1 MIIQFHIHIIHHLLM
16 INNNKELADK
26 IISLLE
32 EKNIILA
39 KEIKNTISKK
49 IEEFAKEET
58 IHTNS
63 PCNCGEKSCLLCG
76 E

>member
-1 MIIQFHIHIIHHLLM
+1 M

-49 IEEFAKEET
+49 IEEFAKEEI